1 MTQKAKANFERA
13 QTTYLRFKTGHESA
27 GSASPFSQQ
36 VDNRKK
42 LFEEA
47 KAAYHPAQADEKRQE
62 LIAES
67 IIAGE
72 NTIVAQLIEARNRAQ
87 LDLDRTIIRAPSD
100 GTPVQVGIRR
110 GTFAAA
116 LPLRPAMSFIPT
128 EKIRIAARFWQNS
141 LLRMKVGLEAEVILD
156 AVSGHVFEGK
166 LVDLQPAMAEGE
178 IQAADAL
185 IATNRIAQHG
195 FAIGIIEFEEDLN
208 DYNLPL
214 GIQGQAVALN
224 YEDD

>member
-1 MTQKAKANFERA
+1 M
-13 QTTYLRFKTGHESA
+13 RFKTDHESA

-36 VDNRKK
+36 QVDNRKK

-47 KAAYHPAQADEKRQE
+47 ETAYRAAQADEKRQE

-67 IIAGE
+67 KIAGE
-72 NTIVAQLIEARNRAQ
+72 NTVVAQLIEARNRAQ

-100 GTPVQVGIRR
+100 GTPVQVGIRP

-116 LPLRPAMSFIPT
+116 LPLRPVMSFIPP
-128 EKIRIAARFWQNS
+128 EKRRIVARFWQNS

-156 AVSGHVFEGK
+156 AVPGHVFKGK
-166 LVDLQPAMAEGE
+166 LVNLQPAMAEGE
-178 IQAADAL
+178 FQAADAL
-185 IATNRIAQHG
+185 IAANRIAQHG
-195 FAIGIIEFEEDLN
+195 FAIGIIELEEDLN

-214 GIQGQAVALN
+214 GVQGQAVALN
-224 YEDD
+224 YEHD